1 MSYNESSYEQTR
13 IMRDAVEIAVRLT
26 PGGDGRRDEV
36 VRVILNIANQ
46 DNYDAPALANLAIA
60 AMAEAAR
67 KTA

>member
-13 IMRDAVEIAVRLT
+13 IIRDAVEMAVRLT

-36 VRVILNIANQ
+36 VRVILKIANQ
-46 DNYDAPALANLAIA
+46 DNYDASALASLAIT
-60 AMAEAAR
+60 AMTEVSR